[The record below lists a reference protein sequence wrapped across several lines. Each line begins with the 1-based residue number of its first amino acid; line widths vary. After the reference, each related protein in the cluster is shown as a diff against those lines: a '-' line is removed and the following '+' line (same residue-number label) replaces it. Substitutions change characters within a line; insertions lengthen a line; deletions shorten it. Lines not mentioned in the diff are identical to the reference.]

1 MQVPEYEPTP
11 SQSLG
16 TVSSAGLNSTFPERT
31 CRSIWARA
39 IRSSACAS
47 ALRCAS
53 PLFCITM
60 ITAEKARTTAI
71 ENTVIATSSSI
82 IVRPLSRSDLRSL
95 CIGGRLERHLTGQAA
110 QVRRDPEPTDLG
122 PVLEHAHAQ
131 AQHNGTT
138 TVVLGH
144 ARLVLAV
151 EVQVTGPGGRG
162 THLLGRRDDHRA
174 RVVQRELL
182 ARRAGVDD
190 QRVDRP
196 RTAHSEQV
204 RAEVGV
210 RVGAGPDP
218 DLADPRVAR
227 DPRS

>member
-82 IVRPLSRSDLRSL
+82 IVRPSSPRGSRGLRISGL
-95 CIGGRLERHLTGQAA
+95 LVGRLPDEAT
-110 QVRRDPEPTDLG
+110 QVGGDPELPALG
-122 PVLEHAHAQ
+122 PRRAVDDAHREGDHDRA
-131 AQHNGTT
+131 A
-138 TVVLGH
+138 TVVLRH
-144 ARLVLAV
+144 ARLVL
-151 EVQVTGPGGRG
+151 T
-162 THLLGRRDDHRA
+162 
-174 RVVQRELL
+174 
-182 ARRAGVDD
+182 
-190 QRVDRP
+190 
-196 RTAHSEQV
+196 
-204 RAEVGV
+204 VG
-210 RVGAGPDP
+210 D
-218 DLADPRVAR
+218 
-227 DPRS
+227 